1 MITGR
6 IGGTACVEA
15 KEANVSHDRTAAG
28 MRYWQT
34 GRGRQDVLLVH
45 GWCCNHRFMK
55 PLAAHLASWRRRIIS
70 VDMRGHGASPAGD
83 RGFSVPELG
92 ADLRNLMVELEMDDV
107 VLIGHS
113 MGGVW
118 SLAAAAQATDRVA
131 ALLLLDASVAVPP
144 GTSEQ
149 VAALAE
155 SIRGA
160 DPRQARIDIIRSF
173 FIPESDPRLVD
184 WTIDQMLRPSDTVAA
199 ATLDG
204 LADFVEAG
212 GDAALTA
219 WGRRLLYIGGPA
231 PFADYGRLRELVPEA
246 VIGQVVGSGHFFQ
259 FEVPRQTNA
268 MVSRYL
274 RLWGPP
280 SW

>member
-1 MITGR
+1 MTD
-6 IGGTACVEA
+6 
-15 KEANVSHDRTAAG
+15 NRTAAG

-55 PLAAHLASWRRRIIS
+55 PIAAHLAGWRRRIIS
-70 VDMRGHGASPAGD
+70 VDMRGHGKSPAGD
-83 RGFSVPELG
+83 RGFTVAELG
-92 ADLRNLMVELEMDDV
+92 TDLRDLMVELDMRDV
-107 VLIGHS
+107 VVIGHS

-118 SLAAAAQATDRVA
+118 SLAGAVQVPDRVA
-131 ALLLLDASVAVPP
+131 TLILLDSSVAVPP

-155 SIRGA
+155 SIRGD

-173 FIPESDPRLVD
+173 FVPESDPRLVD
-184 WTIDQMLRPSDTVAA
+184 WAIEQMLRPTDEVAA

-204 LADFVEAG
+204 LAGFVEAG
-212 GDAALTA
+212 GDAALTE

-231 PFADYGRLRELVPEA
+231 PFADYTRLRELVPES

-268 MVSRYL
+268 MIDRYL
-274 RLWGPP
+274 RLFGPA

>member
-1 MITGR
+1 M
-6 IGGTACVEA
+6 
-15 KEANVSHDRTAAG
+15 SHKRTAAG

-55 PLAAHLASWRRRIIS
+55 PIAANLASWRRRIIS

-83 RGFSVPELG
+83 RGFTVPELG
-92 ADLRNLMVELEMDDV
+92 ADLRNLMVELDMTDTV
-107 VLIGHS
+107 VIGHS

-118 SLAAAAQATDRVA
+118 SLAAAAETPQRVSS
-131 ALLLLDASVAVPP
+131 LLLLDSSVAVPP

-155 SIRGA
+155 SIRGD

-184 WTIDQMLRPSDTVAA
+184 WTIGQMLRPSDTVAA

-204 LADFVEAG
+204 LAAFVEAG
-212 GDAALTA
+212 GDAALTE
-219 WGRRLLYIGGPA
+219 WGRRLLYIGGPT
-231 PFADYGRLRELVPEA
+231 PFADYARLLELVPEA
-246 VIGQVVGSGHFFQ
+246 VTGQVVGSGHFFQ

-268 MVSRYL
+268 MINRYL
-274 RLWGPP
+274 KLWGPA